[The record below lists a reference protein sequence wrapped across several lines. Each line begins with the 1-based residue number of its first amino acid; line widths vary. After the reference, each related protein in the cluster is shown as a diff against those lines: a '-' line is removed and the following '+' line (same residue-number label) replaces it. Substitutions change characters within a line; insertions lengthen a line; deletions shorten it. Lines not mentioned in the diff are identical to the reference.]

1 MSGRPLAGLL
11 LALITAGPLLADDPK
26 LPDVK
31 AYDKLVVDSLRD
43 VHNKGADLFNESKDF
58 IGTYRMYQ
66 GALLTVRP
74 LLAHQPAAQKLIDDG
89 LAMTEK
95 GWFQLSDQLFMVLQK
110 AMVPEAVLSKLN
122 PLKDKALFRNEFVSE
137 IGKVLTNEERNRFQD
152 LILNYA
158 AVKAPTIAQKSFK
171 LHETIEAVRA
181 LLKNGGEPTTKAAET
196 KKPADKKPTEPTDT
210 KKPTDKKPTQ
220 VYELA
225 PQPRE
230 KKLDDSSKPKPIST
244 TIPDDGKRLSGKVI
258 LRGQPLTAAEVTVV
272 SLDQTKPQ
280 VFTAVVKADGSYTF
294 TQPLPPG
301 RYVVIVTAKAVPDK
315 YQTTTTSGL
324 TIEVKLGSANFDID
338 LK

>member
-1 MSGRPLAGLL
+1 MTGRPLAGLL
-11 LALITAGPLLADDPK
+11 LALIATGPLLADDPK

-58 IGTYRMYQ
+58 IGAYRLYQ

-74 LLAHQPAAQKLIDDG
+74 LLAHRPAAQKLIVDG
-89 LAMTEK
+89 IAAAEK
-95 GWFQLSDQLFMVLQK
+95 ETMLSQK
-110 AMVPEAVLSKLN
+110 A
-122 PLKDKALFRNEFVSE
+122 FR
-137 IGKVLTNEERNRFQD
+137 
-152 LILNYA
+152 
-158 AVKAPTIAQKSFK
+158 

-181 LLKNGGEPTTKAAET
+181 LLKNGGEPATKAEET
-196 KKPADKKPTEPTDT
+196 KKPADKKPT
-210 KKPTDKKPTQ
+210 Q
-220 VYELA
+220 LYELA

-230 KKLDDSSKPKPIST
+230 KTKLDDLGKPKPIST
-244 TIPDDGKRLSGKVI
+244 TIPDSGKGLAGKVI

-272 SLDQTKPQ
+272 SLDQSKPQ

-324 TIEVKLGSANFDID
+324 TIDVKPGSSNFDID

>member
-1 MSGRPLAGLL
+1 MTGRPLAGLL

-58 IGTYRMYQ
+58 IGTYRLYQ

-74 LLAHQPAAQKLIDDG
+74 LLAHQPAAQKLIVDG
-89 LAMTEK
+89 IAAAEK
-95 GWFQLSDQLFMVLQK
+95 ETMLSQK
-110 AMVPEAVLSKLN
+110 A
-122 PLKDKALFRNEFVSE
+122 FR
-137 IGKVLTNEERNRFQD
+137 
-152 LILNYA
+152 
-158 AVKAPTIAQKSFK
+158 

-181 LLKNGGEPTTKAAET
+181 LLKNGGEPTTKAVET

-210 KKPTDKKPTQ
+210 KKPADKKPTQ

-230 KKLDDSSKPKPIST
+230 KVKPGDSSNPKPIST
-244 TIPDDGKRLSGKVI
+244 AIPDNGKGISGKVI

-272 SLDQTKPQ
+272 SLDQAKPQ
-280 VFTAVVKADGSYTF
+280 VFTAVVKADGSYAF

-301 RYVVIVTAKAVPDK
+301 RYIVIVTAKAVPDK

-324 TIEVKLGSANFDID
+324 TIEVKTGSANFDID